1 MIQKVKKIALALVA
15 LLTLSVGCTPKEKNV
30 CHVDPLNW
38 SKGANIVYEN
48 NNTEALYNIYF
59 FVRCNADFD
68 LKTMPVIIRVT
79 SPDSS
84 ISIDRAFWAFDE
96 EKAPTPTGTIQKIG
110 YRSTCL
116 LNMPGKYTFT
126 LMPME
131 PIRGVEAVGLTM
143 EETTI
148 YGKR

>member
-1 MIQKVKKIALALVA
+1 MIQKVKRRAFTLVA
-15 LLTLSVGCTPKEKNV
+15 LLILSVGCTPKEKNI
-30 CHVDPLNW
+30 CHVNPLNW
-38 SKGANIVYEN
+38 SKSADIVFEN
-48 NNTEALYNIYF
+48 KNTESLYNIYF

-68 LKTMPVIIRVT
+68 LKTMPVIIRTT

-84 ISIDRAFWAFDE
+84 TSIDRAFWVFDD

-116 LNMPGKYTFT
+116 LNTPGKYTFT
-126 LMPME
+126 IMPME
-131 PIRGVEAVGLTM
+131 PVRGVEAVGLTV

-148 YGKR
+148 YGER